1 MSGNEHK
8 MDPWDMMQEHD
19 VERFG
24 AIIRDREEQ
33 VRWCR
38 AIFLGGLPYM
48 WRKAAPVRDM
58 MYDRMELKP
67 GDRVFLIGESL
78 ESCGFI
84 SDIRE
89 RIGSTGEI
97 ESVDITDQARDAAMS
112 GRRGS
117 TGMLATWN
125 WDYTLGFA
133 DETFD
138 CVACLQG
145 VQHTEDWRVTGREL
159 LRILK
164 PRRRFVTGEIALG
177 SPDLN
182 MKIELDLHIEYLYDK
197 VFSRIGFDRYDIPY
211 WGPRDLMKAF
221 DGIVDGA
228 ETFVWKGVE
237 LFWARKP

>member
-1 MSGNEHK
+1 
-8 MDPWDMMQEHD
+8 
-19 VERFG
+19 
-24 AIIRDREEQ
+24 
-33 VRWCR
+33 
-38 AIFLGGLPYM
+38 
-48 WRKAAPVRDM
+48 
-58 MYDRMELKP
+58 
-67 GDRVFLIGESL
+67 
-78 ESCGFI
+78 
-84 SDIRE
+84 
-89 RIGSTGEI
+89 
-97 ESVDITDQARDAAMS
+97 
-112 GRRGS
+112 
-117 TGMLATWN
+117 
-125 WDYTLGFA
+125 
-133 DETFD
+133 
-138 CVACLQG
+138 
-145 VQHTEDWRVTGREL
+145 